1 MDILEIMDKIDDVIS
16 GFLFNHGLHKYS
28 GLKFVNKEGEWVDV
42 CLRGSCMY
50 EKIIPSDHPL
60 MIHWCLKKPDIKDIL
75 KLLWRTKSLSF
86 INKQYNII

>member
-1 MDILEIMDKIDDVIS
+1 MMDIFND
-16 GFLFNHGLHKYS
+16 FLCSHGLHKYS
-28 GLKFVNKEGEWVDV
+28 GLRFVNKEGEWVDV

-60 MIHWCLKKPDIKDIL
+60 MINGCLTKLDIKTGL

-86 INKQYNII
+86 INKQYHII